1 MLSMYHVQSIKYNDF
16 VEVRNNMK
24 QEKCNI
30 KQGKSD
36 IKQEKSNLKQGKSD
50 IKQGKSNI
58 NQGKSDI
65 KPKLPKDY
73 TK

>member
-1 MLSMYHVQSIKYNDF
+1 MYYVQSIKYNDF

-24 QEKCNI
+24 QEK
-30 KQGKSD
+30 
-36 IKQEKSNLKQGKSD
+36 SNLK
-50 IKQGKSNI
+50 
-58 NQGKSDI
+58 QGKSDI

>member
-1 MLSMYHVQSIKYNDF
+1 MIVEVNLYHVQSIKYNDF
-16 VEVRNNMK
+16 VEVRNNMN

-30 KQGKSD
+30 K
-36 IKQEKSNLKQGKSD
+36 
-50 IKQGKSNI
+50 
-58 NQGKSDI
+58 QGKSDI